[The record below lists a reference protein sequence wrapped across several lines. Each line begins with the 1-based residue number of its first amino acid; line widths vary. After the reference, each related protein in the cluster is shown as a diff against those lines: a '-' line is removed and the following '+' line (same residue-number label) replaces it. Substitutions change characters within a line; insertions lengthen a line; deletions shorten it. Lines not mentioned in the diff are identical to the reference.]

1 MPSRAPAQEIVY
13 YSAGH
18 DAYLVLHENGLR
30 FWFKEALVEEHLL
43 NDWAE
48 YRLKRKRED
57 EQEAKLSEMQLESV
71 SQAPRSIIFGNSPP
85 HNKALLMDG
94 FLTMKD
100 KDGKYQGKKARER
113 FANPDVYERY
123 TEKAKLN
130 GHNVPLLA
138 SQMPGI
144 VINTRERIPKGGRDP
159 PVEVQQAIQEAINK
173 AFESLP
179 FEERPENKKS
189 NPDDFG
195 QHKCNFEDK
204 THNFSTNPSYDR
216 LYLQTAPKK
225 ADGKRP
231 RVRCAA
237 RAHAHAPSLALLN
250 LTTISTCQV

>member
-18 DAYLVLHENGLR
+18 DAYLVLHKNGLR
-30 FWFKEALVEEHLL
+30 FWFKEALVEEHVL

-100 KDGKYQGKKARER
+100 KGDKYRGKKAKER
-113 FANPDVYERY
+113 YANPDVYERY

-130 GHNVPLLA
+130 GHNIPLLA

-159 PVEVQQAIQEAINK
+159 PVEVQQAIRGAIVK
-173 AFESLP
+173 AFDSLP
-179 FEERPENKKS
+179 FEERPENKLS

-195 QHKCNFEDK
+195 QHKVNFGDE
-204 THNFSTNPSYDR
+204 THNFMQHPSYDR
-216 LYLQTAPKK
+216 LYLTSAPKNGKK
-225 ADGKRP
+225 AR
-231 RVRCAA
+231 RNR
-237 RAHAHAPSLALLN
+237 
-250 LTTISTCQV
+250 